1 MAAEW
6 RNEMK
11 SALITGASR
20 GIGYAIAKKL
30 SQNDCK
36 VVITGRNITTL
47 ERVANEL
54 GNNVFPMVWDAAEFE
69 KADEKINEAANI
81 LGGLDIVVNN
91 AGIFAQRSEWD
102 KNGLLKTSVKEWTDV
117 INVNASAVF
126 FTMQAAV
133 NYMLANSIKG
143 NILNITSVSGEEPI
157 YGAYGGSKI
166 LATGLTRGWG
176 KMFANE
182 GITINGIAPGPV
194 ATEMNNWHKEDSMK
208 HDRIPYGRFAS
219 TDEIAELA
227 MYLLGEKAKMICGE
241 TVIIDGAYS
250 IR

>member
-1 MAAEW
+1 M
-6 RNEMK
+6 RK
-11 SALITGASR
+11 ALITGASR

-30 SQNDCK
+30 SQNGCA
-36 VVITGRNITTL
+36 VVITGRNINTL

-54 GNNVFPMVWDAAEFE
+54 GKNVLPMVWNSAEFDKTDEKVKEAAEM
-69 KADEKINEAANI
+69 

-91 AGIFAQRSEWD
+91 AGIFAQSNEWD
-102 KNGLLKTSVKEWTDV
+102 KNSLLNTTAKEWQDV

-126 FTMQAAV
+126 FTMQSAV
-133 NYMLANSIKG
+133 KYMLKNNIKG
-143 NILNITSVSGEEPI
+143 NILNITSVAGEEPV

-176 KMFANE
+176 KMFASD

-194 ATEMNNWHKEDSMK
+194 ATEMNNWHEGDSMK
-208 HDRIPYGRFAS
+208 HDRVPYGRFS
-219 TDEIAELA
+219 TVDEIAKLA
-227 MYLLGEKAKMICGE
+227 MYLLSKDAKMICGE
-241 TVIIDGAYS
+241 TVIIDGGYS